1 MTHGY
6 VNAKKRCLPAGTN
19 GTTTTVIFIHY
30 PGWLQSLSSNHF
42 ILFLAAT
49 ESLDSQRGGW
59 RKVYVNLILMV
70 SSDSQ
75 ECSLVISGTVSCAAQ
90 QVCSSSQMAWV
101 HVHKCADVWLGRTP
115 SPRCSTHTKC
125 QIWINGLM
133 EVGAPQGR
141 HGVINGDYNH
151 SAHYQLTTLLLNERA
166 TRKVTLPFGIVASS
180 AVILHRDWNLTVSGK
195 NLIEV

>member
-1 MTHGY
+1 M
-6 VNAKKRCLPAGTN
+6 KK
-19 GTTTTVIFIHY
+19 
-30 PGWLQSLSSNHF
+30 SLRH
-42 ILFLAAT
+42 
-49 ESLDSQRGGW
+49 
-59 RKVYVNLILMV
+59 LILMV

-115 SPRCSTHTKC
+115 SPRCSTDTKC

-133 EVGAPQGR
+133 EVGAHQGR
-141 HGVINGDYNH
+141 HAVINGDNNH
-151 SAHYQLTTLLLNERA
+151 SAHYQLTTLLNERA

-180 AVILHRDWNLTVSGK
+180 AVIETEISRSVGR
-195 NLIEV
+195 I